1 MIGFFDSGVGGLT
14 ILKAVHERMPEYDTY
29 YLGDTAHAPYGN
41 KTREEILALTWDGCK
56 QLFAQG
62 CDLVVL
68 ACNTAS
74 AAALREIQQTKL
86 AEYPG
91 KKVLGITRPTAEVLA
106 QQGHKRIAILS
117 TVATKNSEAYV
128 NEFAKIDPTLS
139 VYMQACPNWVGFVE
153 RGQIDSPEAREDV
166 KREIELLERAAPD
179 ADAIL
184 LACTHFPYLASHIK
198 EALKKALPIYEQGAI
213 VSEALADY
221 LERHP
226 EIEIKLGKTGLHL
239 TSLVPSSPS

>member
-41 KTREEILALTWDGCK
+41 KTREEIFDLTWDGCK

-62 CDLVVL
+62 CGLVIL

-91 KKVLGITRPTAEVLA
+91 KSVLGIIRPTVEALA
-106 QQGHKRIAILS
+106 RHGHKRIAVLS
-117 TVATKNSEAYV
+117 TIATKNSGAYEK
-128 NEFAKIDPTLS
+128 EFAKIDPTIS
-139 VYMQACPNWVGFVE
+139 VYV
-153 RGQIDSPEAREDV
+153 
-166 KREIELLERAAPD
+166 
-179 ADAIL
+179 
-184 LACTHFPYLASHIK
+184 
-198 EALKKALPIYEQGAI
+198 
-213 VSEALADY
+213 
-221 LERHP
+221 
-226 EIEIKLGKTGLHL
+226 
-239 TSLVPSSPS
+239 

>member
-41 KTREEILALTWDGCK
+41 RTQDEIFDLTWDGCK

-62 CDLVVL
+62 CDLVII

-74 AAALREIQQTKL
+74 STALRRIQQTKL

-91 KKVLGITRPTAEVLA
+91 KRVLGIIQPTVETLVR
-106 QQGHKRIAILS
+106 QGYKRIAILS
-117 TVATKNSEAYV
+117 TIATKNSGAYEK
-128 NEFAKIDPTLS
+128 EFAKLNPAIS
-139 VYMQACPNWVGFVE
+139 VYSQACPNWVAFVE
-153 RGQIDSPEAREDV
+153 NGQTDSAEAREDV
-166 KREIELLERAAPD
+166 KREMEILKREAPD
-179 ADAIL
+179 AEAVL
-184 LACTHFPYLASHIK
+184 LACTHFPYLASHVR
-198 EALKKALPIYEQGAI
+198 EALGKEIPLYDQGAL
-213 VSEALADY
+213 VAEALADY

-226 EIEIKLGKTGLHL
+226 EIEMGLGKKRERRERFTK
-239 TSLVPSSPS
+239 